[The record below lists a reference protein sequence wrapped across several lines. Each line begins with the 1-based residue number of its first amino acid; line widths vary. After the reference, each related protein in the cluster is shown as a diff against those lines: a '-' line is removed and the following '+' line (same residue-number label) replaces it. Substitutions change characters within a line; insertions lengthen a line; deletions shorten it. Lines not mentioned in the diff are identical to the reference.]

1 MNYDD
6 TSVAAY
12 VVNRFGGLTKCAAAL
27 GRPISTV
34 QKWQQT
40 GAIPMNHWP
49 DIEAA
54 ALNKGWLE
62 LTARWLGEA
71 HAGQEVHRKRARD
84 AIAKK
89 KPRTIEGVAG

>member
-1 MNYDD
+1 MNFDD

-12 VVNRFGGLTKCAAAL
+12 VVDRFGGLTKCAQAL

-40 GAIPMNHWP
+40 GAIPMTHWP

-54 ALNKGWLE
+54 ALKERWLD
-62 LTARWLGEA
+62 LSARWLGEM
-71 HAGQEVHRKRARD
+71 HAAQEVYRQRQRAR
-84 AIAKK
+84 AAKK
-89 KPRTIEGVAG
+89 KPQTIEETA